1 MAASVT
7 ERQDTAQR
15 QASVHAV
22 FGYRT
27 VGEAA
32 QQYEAQWDAA
42 HPDQPLHWDALAL
55 GLLAD
60 MNASLPEPFTIE
72 SLISLHITGPDLPH
86 LHPGWTD
93 KARTKFRSL
102 DLHLDTYTL
111 AHVQVW
117 RDQGHGGYP
126 WPPPLDPAETPTE
139 PGKQTSEISG
149 GCPR

>member
-1 MAASVT
+1 MNDTPKSVT
-7 ERQDTAQR
+7 GSASNAPEPRASQR

-42 HPDQPLHWDALAL
+42 HPDKPLHWDALAL

-72 SLISLHITGPDLPH
+72 SLISLHITGPDLPRLPH
-86 LHPGWTD
+86 GWTD
-93 KARTKFRSL
+93 KARTTFRSL

-111 AHVQVW
+111 ANIQVW
-117 RDQGHGGYP
+117 RDQGHGG
-126 WPPPLDPAETPTE
+126 
-139 PGKQTSEISG
+139 
-149 GCPR
+149 